1 MCSHQASS
9 SMGQTLDELEF
20 ERGLWSAAC
29 DGDLNK
35 CKELLQRGHNPSK
48 PDNSGF
54 TPLHYAVR
62 SASKELVECLLEA
75 GSDVNAQTKA
85 GKATAL
91 HRACSRG
98 RPEIVELLISE
109 YFSYL
114 YATDFFNRNH
124 KIFRLLDKH
133 CSLDLFTF
141 DSFFEL
147 LLLCNFIS
155 NHS

>member
-109 YFSYL
+109 YFSYYL
-114 YATDFFNRNH
+114 FSAPLCHFEC
-124 KIFRLLDKH
+124 FRSP
-133 CSLDLFTF
+133 C
-141 DSFFEL
+141 
-147 LLLCNFIS
+147 IS
-155 NHS
+155 NCVLYKQRNFFGLDNGEGIHPIKNI